1 MELLKLSKFKLQL
14 QSLISEVRYLRDRE
28 RSATE
33 QHRQQI
39 QRQKQNEEELTM
51 KIQELQQELASVK
64 EDCQKLER
72 QVNYLQNDNAM
83 LESKHKELKGTLNS
97 VLQSRENFVHAYEE
111 STAQMKRSIETKDRM
126 INVLSEK
133 INSHLLLF
141 DSVEKEV
148 FYVKQIVDKVQ
159 NLVNDKEE
167 VVTSLRNKMDRVS
180 TFEKEFVEN
189 ITDLRNRLEN
199 NEAELRRKDRVI
211 SQLEAKLDAAR
222 LSNNDRAHIEEI
234 SIPKWNSCLNQI
246 QNLLLT
252 QLNIKQTLSAK
263 DVEIQ
268 NLISDKEAL
277 QYEVGSLQ
285 HILQR
290 IQDTIMNTNE
300 EDKMLFSSILSQKE
314 ASTTDL
320 KATNNRMED
329 IVPSKEEKAH
339 EPTEC

>member
-1 MELLKLSKFKLQL
+1 MVMELLKLSKFKLQL

-64 EDCQKLER
+64 EERQKLER

-234 SIPKWNSCLNQI
+234 
-246 QNLLLT
+246 
-252 QLNIKQTLSAK
+252 KQTLSAK

-329 IVPSKEEKAH
+329 IVPGKEEKAH

>member
-1 MELLKLSKFKLQL
+1 
-14 QSLISEVRYLRDRE
+14 DRE

-64 EDCQKLER
+64 EERQKLER

-180 TFEKEFVEN
+180 TFEKEFV
-189 ITDLRNRLEN
+189 
-199 NEAELRRKDRVI
+199 
-211 SQLEAKLDAAR
+211 
-222 LSNNDRAHIEEI
+222 
-234 SIPKWNSCLNQI
+234 
-246 QNLLLT
+246 
-252 QLNIKQTLSAK
+252 
-263 DVEIQ
+263 
-268 NLISDKEAL
+268 
-277 QYEVGSLQ
+277 
-285 HILQR
+285 
-290 IQDTIMNTNE
+290 
-300 EDKMLFSSILSQKE
+300 
-314 ASTTDL
+314 
-320 KATNNRMED
+320 
-329 IVPSKEEKAH
+329 
-339 EPTEC
+339 

>member
-1 MELLKLSKFKLQL
+1 MKTEKKRNFCFLLMVMELLKLSKFKLQL

-64 EDCQKLER
+64 EERQKLER

-97 VLQSRENFVHAYEE
+97 VLQSRENFVHAY
-111 STAQMKRSIETKDRM
+111 
-126 INVLSEK
+126 
-133 INSHLLLF
+133 
-141 DSVEKEV
+141 
-148 FYVKQIVDKVQ
+148 
-159 NLVNDKEE
+159 
-167 VVTSLRNKMDRVS
+167 
-180 TFEKEFVEN
+180 
-189 ITDLRNRLEN
+189 
-199 NEAELRRKDRVI
+199 
-211 SQLEAKLDAAR
+211 
-222 LSNNDRAHIEEI
+222 
-234 SIPKWNSCLNQI
+234 
-246 QNLLLT
+246 
-252 QLNIKQTLSAK
+252 
-263 DVEIQ
+263 
-268 NLISDKEAL
+268 EAL

-329 IVPSKEEKAH
+329 IVPGKEEKAH

>member
-1 MELLKLSKFKLQL
+1 MVMELLKLSKFKLQL

-64 EDCQKLER
+64 EERQKLER
-72 QVNYLQNDNAM
+72 Q
-83 LESKHKELKGTLNS
+83 
-97 VLQSRENFVHAYEE
+97 E

-234 SIPKWNSCLNQI
+234 
-246 QNLLLT
+246 
-252 QLNIKQTLSAK
+252 KQTLSAK

-329 IVPSKEEKAH
+329 IVPGKEEKAH